1 VNALLKG
8 GFVNIGHK
16 FFRVFGL
23 TKLTLMLAFTVIGYN
38 LDAIR
43 SFLAKKAA
51 EKTRAKRRKGTWTPL
66 LGSDRSGSGR
76 APPPT

>member
-1 VNALLKG
+1 
-8 GFVNIGHK
+8 VNIGHK

-23 TKLTLMLAFTVIGYN
+23 TKMTLMLAFTVVGYN

-43 SFLAKKAA
+43 SFLAKK
-51 EKTRAKRRKGTWTPL
+51 ETGTTKKTRAKRRKGTWTQL